1 MADSTRIE
9 RSKKIVKIWDV
20 LSVLVI
26 VMIVELTI
34 SYINMQK
41 IRILSYA
48 ARKGHSELSIL
59 E

>member
-34 SYINMQK
+34 SYINM
-41 IRILSYA
+41 
-48 ARKGHSELSIL
+48 
-59 E
+59 